1 MDAQVLGLPLMDDL
15 REEFIAET
23 RETLQILS
31 GQLVLWE
38 KTPGDHSL
46 VDSVFRFVHTVK
58 GSCGFL
64 DLPRLLKLSHA
75 AEEVLSAAR
84 DGKLAPSTDLVTAVL
99 LLIDRI
105 SELTDALETG
115 AAVRDDDAKLIS
127 AMLAFLPQPD
137 DHLSIFGPDEPSPPK
152 FFTEADLADD
162 GYLRNRGRTVRV
174 SLTLLDKLMNG
185 ISDLVL
191 SRNEVSRQLRR
202 LNDTSDVDQ
211 AFGRL
216 SSSVAEMRDA
226 IGQMR
231 LQSIDRL
238 FSTLPRALR
247 DITVEL
253 DKPIDLI
260 IEGNEVEIDR
270 EMAEA
275 MRDPLTHILRNAADH
290 GIETATERLAA
301 GKPVTGHI
309 KVLAR
314 QSGNQIL
321 VEISD
326 DGRGIDV
333 EKLAAKAIE
342 RKLYTVAQ
350 WQKLSDRQRL
360 DAIFHPGL
368 STTDTVSA
376 ISGRGVG
383 MDVVRT
389 NIHAI
394 GGTIDLDTVPGRGL
408 KVTLCLPLTLSIIAG
423 LSVTA
428 GGQSFGISR
437 SSIVEILSINNRN
450 VVIEDIGGMPVA
462 KVRGRR
468 FAYAMLEAVLGIDM
482 ADDAAAVT
490 RSLIIIRPAVGAMF
504 ALNVAAVVDN
514 EELVIKPGAPL
525 VMAAG
530 LYAGTTLPDN
540 GRPMLLLD
548 ASGLAQAIGA
558 MEALFDDTA
567 SAAAD
572 IAADAL
578 QHGASALLFEGTDGV
593 IRAIRLAAV
602 DRMEEVEADQ
612 IHYVGGRCC
621 MSIDGDLHDV
631 HGLDRSRPL
640 GPIKLLRISDG
651 HQTAYLSVNDVMDIF
666 AIPAEIARSFE
677 PIEFEGIVHFE
688 GSPVELINP
697 YRFFQLDPSARVFGS
712 AKPVCFLETGQD
724 DSWETRI
731 LQPLLNAC
739 GYDVS
744 YDEADRSTAAVILS
758 SAGNDVAEPNDRT
771 VVLRDTVQAV
781 GTAVASIYRYDRVAV
796 MSAIESKLAGAR

>member
-1 MDAQVLGLPLMDDL
+1 MVAHGTGLPLMDDL
-15 REEFIAET
+15 RDEFIAET

-38 KTPGDHSL
+38 KTPDDHSL

-84 DGKLAPSTDLVTAVL
+84 DGNLAPSTELVTAVL

-115 AAVRDDDAKLIS
+115 AAVRDDDETLIAS
-127 AMLAFLPQPD
+127 MLAFLPRSDGEIDAVEPDVISVSEFLNNAEPD
-137 DHLSIFGPDEPSPPK
+137 DG
-152 FFTEADLADD
+152 T
-162 GYLRNRGRTVRV
+162 LRYRGRTVRV

-202 LNDTSDVDQ
+202 LNDASDVDQ

-238 FSTLPRALR
+238 FSSLPRALR

-253 DKPIDLI
+253 DKPIDLV

-290 GIETATERLAA
+290 GIETATERLAS
-301 GKPVTGHI
+301 GKPVTGRI

-326 DGRGIDV
+326 DGRGIDL

-342 RKLYTVAQ
+342 RKLYTFAQ
-350 WQKLSDRQRL
+350 WQKLSERQRL
-360 DAIFHPGL
+360 ETIFHPGL
-368 STTDTVSA
+368 STADTVSA

-383 MDVVRT
+383 MDVART

-408 KVTLCLPLTLSIIAG
+408 KVTLRLPLTLSIIAG

-437 SSIVEILSINNRN
+437 SSIVEILSVNNRN
-450 VVIEDIGGMPVA
+450 VEIENIGGMTVA

-468 FAYAMLEAVLGIDM
+468 FAYAMLETVLGI
-482 ADDAAAVT
+482 AVPEECAEVT
-490 RSLIIIRPAVGAMF
+490 RTLIIVRPAVGATF

-514 EELVIKPGAPL
+514 EELVVKPGAPL

-548 ASGLAQAIGA
+548 ASGLADAIGA
-558 MEALFDDTA
+558 AEELFYE
-567 SAAAD
+567 SD
-572 IAADAL
+572 IADAVMAAN
-578 QHGASALLFEGTDGV
+578 QAENAASALLFEGTDGV
-593 IRAIRLAAV
+593 IRAIRLAVV
-602 DRMEEVEADQ
+602 DRMEEIEADQ

-621 MSIDGDLHDV
+621 ISIAGELHDV
-631 HGLDRSRPL
+631 HGLDRLRPL
-640 GPIKLLRISDG
+640 GPIKLLRLSDG
-651 HQTAYLSVNDVMDIF
+651 QQATYLSVNDVMDIF
-666 AIPAEIARSFE
+666 TIPAEIAPSVE
-677 PIEFEGIVHFE
+677 PVEFEGIVHF
-688 GSPVELINP
+688 GGTPVELINP
-697 YRFFQLDPSARVFGS
+697 YRFFQTDIGAGVNGS
-712 AKPVCFLETGQD
+712 AKPVCFLETGAD

-731 LQPLLNAC
+731 LQPLLTAS
-739 GYDVS
+739 GYRVS
-744 YDEADRSTAAVILS
+744 YDEADRSSAAVILLC
-758 SAGNDVAEPNDRT
+758 AGNSIGEADDRT
-771 VVLRDTVQAV
+771 VVLRDTVQAIETQV
-781 GTAVASIYRYDRVAV
+781 SSIYRYDRVAL
-796 MSAIESKLAGAR
+796 MTAIETKLAGAR

>member
-1 MDAQVLGLPLMDDL
+1 MDDL

-23 RETLQILS
+23 RETLEVLS
-31 GQLVLWE
+31 EQLVLWE
-38 KTPGDHSL
+38 KTPDDHSL

-84 DGKLAPSTDLVTAVL
+84 DGDLSPSTELVTAVL

-105 SELTDALETG
+105 AELTDALETG
-115 AAVRDDDAKLIS
+115 QPVQDNDAELIS
-127 AMLAFLPQPD
+127 AMLAFLSKPNGQVETLEAQEIFMPAFDPD
-137 DHLSIFGPDEPSPPK
+137 MVVE
-152 FFTEADLADD
+152 D
-162 GYLRNRGRTVRV
+162 GSLRNRGRTVRV
-174 SLTLLDKLMNG
+174 SLSLLDQLMNG

-202 LNDTSDVDQ
+202 LVDSSDVEH

-253 DKPIDLI
+253 DKQIDLH

-275 MRDPLTHILRNAADH
+275 MRDPLMHILRNAADH
-290 GIETATERLAA
+290 GMETAAERLAA
-301 GKPVTGHI
+301 GKPATGRI
-309 KVLAR
+309 QVLAR

-333 EKLAAKAIE
+333 DKLGAKAIE
-342 RKLYTVAQ
+342 RKLYSTAQ
-350 WQKLSDRQRL
+350 WHSLSERGKLE
-360 DAIFHPGL
+360 AIFHPGL
-368 STTDTVSA
+368 STAGAVSA

-394 GGTIDLDTVPGRGL
+394 GGTIDLDSAPGRGL
-408 KVTLCLPLTLSIIAG
+408 KVTLRLPLTLSIIAG

-428 GGQSFGISR
+428 GGQSFGIPR
-437 SSIVEILSINNRN
+437 SSIVEILSVNNRN
-450 VVIEDIGGMPVA
+450 VVIEDVGGMPVA
-462 KVRGRR
+462 KVRGFRY
-468 FAYAMLEAVLGIDM
+468 AYATLEAVLGM
-482 ADDAAAVT
+482 EMPGGSADVSRT
-490 RSLIIIRPAVGAMF
+490 LIIIRPAIGANF
-504 ALNVAAVVDN
+504 ALNVAAVIDN
-514 EELVIKPGAPL
+514 EELVVKPGAPL
-525 VMAAG
+525 VMATG

-548 ASGLAQAIGA
+548 ASGLADAIGA
-558 MEALFDDTA
+558 NGALFGDIDTA
-567 SAAAD
+567 ETPINAAD
-572 IAADAL
+572 L
-578 QHGASALLFEGTDGV
+578 QRAASALLFEGTDGV
-593 IRAIRLAAV
+593 TRAIRLAVV
-602 DRMEEVEADQ
+602 DRMEDVQSDQ

-621 MSIDGDLHDV
+621 ISVDGRLHDV
-631 HGLDRSRPL
+631 HGLDRARSMQT
-640 GPIKLLRISDG
+640 IKLLRISDG
-651 HQTAYLSVNDVMDIF
+651 QQATYLSVNEVMDIF
-666 AIPAEIARSFE
+666 ALPSEIAPSVNPVE
-677 PIEFEGIVHFE
+677 LEGIVHFD
-688 GSPVELINP
+688 GTPIELINP
-697 YRFFQLDPSARVFGS
+697 FKFFQLNGRVEDSGS
-712 AKPVCFLETGQD
+712 DRPVCFLETGTD
-724 DSWETRI
+724 DSWERHI
-731 LQPLLNAC
+731 LQPLLTAS
-739 GYDVS
+739 GYRVS
-744 YDEADRSTAAVILS
+744 YEEADRGSASVILS
-758 SAGNDVAEPNDRT
+758 RPDKAAEALDDRT
-771 VVLRDTVQAV
+771 LVLRETVRPAGDQ
-781 GTAVASIYRYDRVAV
+781 TASIYRYDHTAL
-796 MSAIESKLAGAR
+796 MSAIEYKLAGAR

>member
-1 MDAQVLGLPLMDDL
+1 MNAQVIGLPLMDDL

-38 KTPGDHSL
+38 KTPDDHSL

-84 DGKLAPSTDLVTAVL
+84 DGNLAPSTDLVTAVL

-115 AAVRDDDAKLIS
+115 AAVLDNDAKLIS
-127 AMLAFLPQPD
+127 AMLAFLPQPGGHVDLSEPD
-137 DHLSIFGPDEPSPPK
+137 DKSVPEFLSEPES
-152 FFTEADLADD
+152 DD
-162 GYLRNRGRTVRV
+162 GHLRNRGRTVRV

-202 LNDTSDVDQ
+202 LTDSSDVEH

-253 DKPIDLI
+253 DKPIDLV

-301 GKPVTGHI
+301 GKPVTGRI

-326 DGRGIDV
+326 DGRGIDI
-333 EKLAAKAIE
+333 EKLATKAIE
-342 RKLYTVAQ
+342 RKLYSLTQ
-350 WQKLSDRQRL
+350 WQKLSERAKL
-360 DAIFHPGL
+360 EAIFHPGL
-368 STTDTVSA
+368 STAGSVSS

-408 KVTLCLPLTLSIIAG
+408 KVTLRLPLTLSIIAG

-428 GGQSFGISR
+428 GGQSFGMPR
-437 SSIVEILSINNRN
+437 SSVVEILSVNNRN

-468 FAYAMLEAVLGIDM
+468 FAYAMLENILGIDLPGDV
-482 ADDAAAVT
+482 AEVT
-490 RSLIIIRPAVGAMF
+490 RTLIIVRPAVGATF

-514 EELVIKPGAPL
+514 EELVVKPGAPL

-548 ASGLAQAIGA
+548 ASGLADAIGA
-558 MEALFDDTA
+558 QEELFAESDVAEAVFDGNQ
-567 SAAAD
+567 
-572 IAADAL
+572 INN
-578 QHGASALLFEGTDGV
+578 GASALLFEGTDGV
-593 IRAIRLAAV
+593 TRAIRLAVV
-602 DRMEEVEADQ
+602 DRMEEVAADQ

-621 MSIDGDLHDV
+621 ISIGGELHDV
-631 HGLDRSRPL
+631 HGLDRLRPL

-651 HQTAYLSVNDVMDIF
+651 QQATYLSVNDVMDIF
-666 AIPAEIARSFE
+666 AIPAEIAPSVE
-677 PIEFEGIVHFE
+677 PVEFEGIVHFE
-688 GSPVELINP
+688 GTPVELINP
-697 YRFFQLDPSARVFGS
+697 YRFFQTDTGTGVVGAV
-712 AKPVCFLETGQD
+712 KPVCYLETGAD

-731 LQPLLNAC
+731 LQPLLTAS
-739 GYDVS
+739 GYRVS
-744 YDEADRSTAAVILS
+744 YDEADRNTAAVILS
-758 SAGNDVAEPNDRT
+758 SAGNADAVPDDRT
-771 VVLRDTVQAV
+771 VILRDTVQAV
-781 GTAVASIYRYDRVAV
+781 STQVASIYCYDRVAL

>member
-1 MDAQVLGLPLMDDL
+1 MGAHGTGLPLMDDL

-38 KTPGDHSL
+38 KTPDDHSL

-84 DGKLAPSTDLVTAVL
+84 DGNLAPSTELVSAVL

-137 DHLSIFGPDEPSPPK
+137 GHVDLFDADDTPVTEFLSEPE
-152 FFTEADLADD
+152 TDD

-202 LNDTSDVDQ
+202 LNDASDVEH

-290 GIETATERLAA
+290 GIETASERLAA
-301 GKPVTGHI
+301 GKPVTGRI
-309 KVLAR
+309 KVVAR

-342 RKLYTVAQ
+342 RKLYSPSQ
-350 WQKLSDRQRL
+350 WQKLTERAKL
-360 DAIFHPGL
+360 EAIFHPGL
-368 STTDTVSA
+368 STAGSVSS

-408 KVTLCLPLTLSIIAG
+408 KVTLRLPLTLSIIAG

-437 SSIVEILSINNRN
+437 SSIVEILSVNNRN
-450 VVIEDIGGMPVA
+450 VGGMPVA

-468 FAYAMLEAVLGIDM
+468 FAYAMLETVLGIDLPEDL
-482 ADDAAAVT
+482 AEVT
-490 RSLIIIRPAVGAMF
+490 RTLIIVRPAVGATF

-514 EELVIKPGAPL
+514 EELVVKPGAPL

-558 MEALFDDTA
+558 QEELFAENDAAETIL
-567 SAAAD
+567 SAHQ
-572 IAADAL
+572 L
-578 QHGASALLFEGTDGV
+578 HQGASALLFEGTDGV
-593 IRAIRLAAV
+593 TRAIRLAVV

-621 MSIDGDLHDV
+621 LSVEGELHDV
-631 HGLDRSRPL
+631 HGLDRLRPT

-651 HQTAYLSVNDVMDIF
+651 RQATYLSVNDVMDIF
-666 AIPAEIARSFE
+666 AIPTEIAPSVE
-677 PIEFEGIVHFE
+677 PVEFEGIVHFE
-688 GSPVELINP
+688 GTPTELINP
-697 YRFFQLDPSARVFGS
+697 YRFFQTDMGAAFGGS
-712 AKPVCFLETGQD
+712 AKPVCFLETGDD

-731 LQPLLNAC
+731 LQPLLTAS
-739 GYDVS
+739 GYQVS
-744 YDEADRSTAAVILS
+744 YDEADRASAAVILS
-758 SAGNDVAEPNDRT
+758 SAGANVAVPNDRT
-771 VVLRDTVQAV
+771 VILRDTVQAI
-781 GTAVASIYRYDRVAV
+781 GTQVASIYRYDRVAL

>member
-1 MDAQVLGLPLMDDL
+1 MDDL

-38 KTPGDHSL
+38 KTPDDHSL
-46 VDSVFRFVHTVK
+46 IDSVFRFVHTVK

-84 DGKLAPSTDLVTAVL
+84 DGNLAPSRELVTAVL
-99 LLIDRI
+99 SLIDRI

-115 AAVRDDDAKLIS
+115 ASVRDDDAKLIS
-127 AMLAFLPQPD
+127 AMLAFLPQQHGHADHIEPD
-137 DHLSIFGPDEPSPPK
+137 DTSVPEFLSEVDS
-152 FFTEADLADD
+152 DD

-185 ISDLVL
+185 MSDLVL

-202 LNDTSDVDQ
+202 LTDSADVEH

-216 SSSVAEMRDA
+216 TSSVAEMRDA

-247 DITVEL
+247 DIAVEL

-290 GIETATERLAA
+290 GIETATERMAA
-301 GKPVTGHI
+301 GKPSTGRI

-333 EKLAAKAIE
+333 EKLAVKAIE
-342 RKLYTVAQ
+342 RKLYTVTQ
-350 WQKLSDRQRL
+350 WQKLSERQRL
-360 DAIFHPGL
+360 ETIFHPGL
-368 STTDTVSA
+368 STADTVSA

-389 NIHAI
+389 NIHTI

-408 KVTLCLPLTLSIIAG
+408 KLTLRLPLTLSIIAG

-428 GGQSFGISR
+428 GGQNFGLSR
-437 SSIVEILSINNRN
+437 SSIVEILSVNNRN
-450 VVIEDIGGMPVA
+450 VVIEDIGGMTVA
-462 KVRGRR
+462 KIRGRR
-468 FAYAMLEAVLGIDM
+468 FAYAMLETVLGIEVHE
-482 ADDAAAVT
+482 DAAAVT
-490 RSLIIIRPAVGAMF
+490 RTLIIVRPAVGATF

-514 EELVIKPGAPL
+514 EELVVKPGAPL

-530 LYAGTTLPDN
+530 LYAGMTLPDN

-548 ASGLAQAIGA
+548 ASGLAEAIGA
-558 MEALFDDTA
+558 QEELFSECEVAEAGNEA
-567 SAAAD
+567 NQAENR
-572 IAADAL
+572 
-578 QHGASALLFEGTDGV
+578 ASALLFEGTDGV
-593 IRAIRLAAV
+593 IKAIRLAVV
-602 DRMEEVEADQ
+602 DRMEEVEAEQ

-621 MSIDGDLHDV
+621 ISIGEDLHDV
-631 HGLDRSRPL
+631 HGLDRLRPL

-651 HQTAYLSVNDVMDIF
+651 QQATYLSVNDVMDIF
-666 AIPAEIARSFE
+666 AIPAQIAQSAE
-677 PIEFEGIVHFE
+677 PAEFEGIVHFE
-688 GSPVELINP
+688 GAPVELINP
-697 YRFFQLDPSARVFGS
+697 YRFFQAVSGANELCS
-712 AKPVCFLETGQD
+712 AKPVCFLETGVD

-731 LQPLLNAC
+731 LQPLLTAS
-739 GYDVS
+739 GYRVS
-744 YDEADRSTAAVILS
+744 YDEADRNTAAVILS
-758 SAGNDVAEPNDRT
+758 SAGHSVSVQDDRT
-771 VVLRDTVQAV
+771 VVLRDTVQSV
-781 GTAVASIYRYDRVAV
+781 ETQVSSIYRYDRVAL
-796 MSAIESKLAGAR
+796 MTAIEAKLAGAR

>member
-1 MDAQVLGLPLMDDL
+1 MDAQVIGLPLMDDL

-38 KTPGDHSL
+38 KTPDDHSL

-84 DGKLAPSTDLVTAVL
+84 DGNLAPSTELVTAVL

-115 AAVRDDDAKLIS
+115 AAVRDDDAALIS
-127 AMLAFLPQPD
+127 SMLAFLPQTQGAVEDAALVECVTSEIENEAEPD
-137 DHLSIFGPDEPSPPK
+137 DGHPRGK
-152 FFTEADLADD
+152 
-162 GYLRNRGRTVRV
+162 GRTVRV

-191 SRNEVSRQLRR
+191 SRNEVARQLRR
-202 LNDTSDVDQ
+202 LNDASDVEH

-290 GIETATERLAA
+290 GIETASERLAA
-301 GKPVTGHI
+301 GKPVTGRIH
-309 KVLAR
+309 VLAR

-342 RKLYTVAQ
+342 RKLYSPTQ
-350 WQKLSDRQRL
+350 WQKLSERAKL
-360 DAIFHPGL
+360 EAIFHPGL
-368 STTDTVSA
+368 STAGSVSS

-408 KVTLCLPLTLSIIAG
+408 KVTLRLPLTLSIIAG

-428 GGQSFGISR
+428 GGQSFGIPR
-437 SSIVEILSINNRN
+437 SSIVEILSVNNRN
-450 VVIEDIGGMPVA
+450 VVIEDIGDMLIA

-468 FAYAMLEAVLGIDM
+468 FAYAMLENILGIDLPGDV
-482 ADDAAAVT
+482 AEVT
-490 RSLIIIRPAVGAMF
+490 RTLIIVRPAVGATF
-504 ALNVAAVVDN
+504 ALNVAAVIDN
-514 EELVIKPGAPL
+514 EELVVKPGAPL

-548 ASGLAQAIGA
+548 ASGLADAIGA
-558 MEALFDDTA
+558 QEELFGESEAAEITLNA
-567 SAAAD
+567 HQ
-572 IAADAL
+572 L
-578 QHGASALLFEGTDGV
+578 HQGASALLFEGTDGV
-593 IRAIRLAAV
+593 TRAIRLAVV

-621 MSIDGDLHDV
+621 ISIDGDLHDV
-631 HGLDRSRPL
+631 HGLDRLRPT

-651 HQTAYLSVNDVMDIF
+651 RQATYLSVNDVMDIF
-666 AIPAEIARSFE
+666 AIPTEIPPSVE
-677 PIEFEGIVHFE
+677 PVNFEGIVHFE
-688 GSPVELINP
+688 GTPIELINP
-697 YRFFQLDPSARVFGS
+697 YRFFQTDAGSGLGNS
-712 AKPVCFLETGQD
+712 AKPLCFLETGED
-724 DSWETRI
+724 DSWATRI
-731 LQPLLNAC
+731 LQPLLTAS
-739 GYDVS
+739 GYRVS
-744 YDEADRSTAAVILS
+744 YDEADRLSAAVILS
-758 SAGNDVAEPNDRT
+758 SADANDAEPNDRT
-771 VVLRDTVQAV
+771 VILRDTVQAI
-781 GTAVASIYRYDRVAV
+781 GNQVASIYRYDRVAL

>member
-1 MDAQVLGLPLMDDL
+1 MDDL

-38 KTPGDHSL
+38 KTPDDHSL

-84 DGKLAPSTDLVTAVL
+84 DGNLLPSPELVTAVL
-99 LLIDRI
+99 SLIDRI

-115 AAVRDDDAKLIS
+115 AAVRDDDAALIS
-127 AMLAFLPQPD
+127 AMLAFLPQKGGNTGLFVSD
-137 DHLSIFGPDEPSPPK
+137 TLATEETPS
-152 FFTEADLADD
+152 EAELGD
-162 GYLRNRGRTVRV
+162 GQLRYKGRTVRV
-174 SLTLLDKLMNG
+174 SLALLDKLMNG

-202 LNDTSDVDQ
+202 LSDASDVEH

-238 FSTLPRALR
+238 FSTLPRTLR

-253 DKPIDLI
+253 DKSIDLI

-290 GIETATERLAA
+290 GIETASERLAV
-301 GKPVTGHI
+301 GKSATGRI
-309 KVLAR
+309 RVQAR

-333 EKLAAKAIE
+333 DKLSAKAIE
-342 RKLYTVAQ
+342 RNLYTMTQ
-350 WQKLSDRQRL
+350 WQKLSERQRL
-360 DAIFHPGL
+360 ETIFHPGL
-368 STTDTVSA
+368 STADTVSA

-408 KVTLCLPLTLSIIAG
+408 KVTLRLPLTLSIIAG

-437 SSIVEILSINNRN
+437 SSIVEILSVNNRN
-450 VVIEDIGGMPVA
+450 VIIEDIGGMNVA

-468 FAYAMLEAVLGIDM
+468 FAYAMLEEVLGIEM
-482 ADDAAAVT
+482 RSDAVELSRT
-490 RSLIIIRPAVGAMF
+490 LIIIRPAVGAIF
-504 ALNVAAVVDN
+504 ALNVAAVIDN

-558 MEALFDDTA
+558 QEALFDDTA
-567 SAAAD
+567 LVVSELAED
-572 IAADAL
+572 
-578 QHGASALLFEGTDGV
+578 QFRQRTSALLFKATDGV
-593 IRAIRLAAV
+593 TRAIRLAVV
-602 DRMEEVEADQ
+602 DRMEEINAEH

-621 MSIDGDLHDV
+621 ITIEDQLHDV
-631 HGLDRSRPL
+631 HGLDQLHSVS
-640 GPIKLLRISDG
+640 PIKLLRISDG
-651 HQTAYLSVNDVMDIF
+651 KRITYLAVNDVMDIF
-666 AIPAEIARSFE
+666 AIPSEIAPSAE
-677 PIEFEGIVHFE
+677 PLIFEGIVHFD
-688 GSPVELINP
+688 GVPVELINP
-697 YRFFQLDPSARVFGS
+697 FQFFEMDVGTSSVSSSKR
-712 AKPVCFLETGQD
+712 VCFLETSAD
-724 DSWETRI
+724 DVWATRI
-731 LQPLLNAC
+731 LQPLLMAT
-739 GYDVS
+739 GYRVS
-744 YDEADRSTAAVILS
+744 YDEADRNSAAVILTM
-758 SAGNDVAEPNDRT
+758 AGHVELELDDRR
-771 VVLRDTVQAV
+771 VHLRDTVQPV
-781 GTAVASIYRYDRVAV
+781 DGQVASIYRYDRIAL
-796 MSAIESKLAGAR
+796 MSAIDTKLAGVG

>member
-1 MDAQVLGLPLMDDL
+1 MDDL

-38 KTPGDHSL
+38 KTPDDHSL

-64 DLPRLLKLSHA
+64 DLPRLLRLSHS

-84 DGKLAPSTDLVTAVL
+84 DGNLAPSTELVSAVL
-99 LLIDRI
+99 LVIDRI
-105 SELTDALETG
+105 AELTDALETG
-115 AAVRDDDAKLIS
+115 AAVPDDDADLVS
-127 AMLAFLPQPD
+127 VMLGFLVPSDEAIKVLENQPIAVPDFAYVAEPD
-137 DHLSIFGPDEPSPPK
+137 DSFM
-152 FFTEADLADD
+152 
-162 GYLRNRGRTVRV
+162 RNRGRTVRV
-174 SLTLLDKLMNG
+174 SLTLLDNLMNG

-202 LNDTSDVDQ
+202 LNDASDVEH

-216 SSSVAEMRDA
+216 SASVSEMRDS

-290 GIETATERLAA
+290 GIETASDRMAV
-301 GKPVTGHI
+301 GKPLTGRI
-309 KVLAR
+309 KIVAR

-321 VEISD
+321 VEIAD

-333 EKLAAKAIE
+333 DRLATKAIE
-342 RKLYTVAQ
+342 RKLYSAAQ
-350 WQKLSDRQRL
+350 WEKLSERAKL
-360 DAIFHPGL
+360 EVIFHPGL
-368 STTDTVSA
+368 STANSVSA

-394 GGTIDLDTVPGRGL
+394 GGTIDLENAPGKGL
-408 KVTLCLPLTLSIIAG
+408 KVTLRLPLTLSIIAG

-450 VVIEDIGGMPVA
+450 VTIEDIGGLPVA

-468 FAYAMLEAVLGIDM
+468 FAYARLEQVLGLDTV
-482 ADDAAAVT
+482 DHDAVVNRT
-490 RSLIIIRPAVGAMF
+490 LIIIRPAVGAIF
-504 ALNVAAVVDN
+504 ALEVAAVVDN
-514 EELVIKPGAPL
+514 EELVVKPGAPL

-548 ASGLAQAIGA
+548 ASGLAEAIGA
-558 MEALFDDTA
+558 QEELFGT
-567 SAAAD
+567 SE
-572 IAADAL
+572 AADAAVNTL
-578 QHGASALLFEGTDGV
+578 QFDQTASALLFESTDGV
-593 IRAIRLAAV
+593 TRAIRLAVV
-602 DRMEEVEADQ
+602 DRMEEVESDQ

-621 MSIDGDLHDV
+621 ITVDGCLHDV
-631 HGLDRSRPL
+631 HGIDRLRPL
-640 GPIKLLRISDG
+640 GPVKMLRISDG
-651 HQTAYLSVNDVMDIF
+651 NAATYLSVNEVMDIF
-666 AIPAEIARSFE
+666 ALPADIAPSAE
-677 PIEFEGIVHFE
+677 PQAFEGIVHFE
-688 GSPVELINP
+688 GAPVELLNP
-697 YRFFQLDPSARVFGS
+697 YRLFQMEAGATKSSNPA
-712 AKPVCFLETGQD
+712 AVCFLETGAD

-731 LQPLLNAC
+731 LQPLLKAS
-739 GYDVS
+739 GYRVS
-744 YDEADRSTAAVILS
+744 LDEADRATAAVILT
-758 SAGNDVAEPNDRT
+758 SASRAEAAIDDNRT
-771 VVLRDTVQAV
+771 VRLREAVQANDDQ
-781 GTAVASIYRYDRVAV
+781 VASIYRYDRVAL
-796 MSAIESKLAGAR
+796 MSAIESKMAGVG

>member
-1 MDAQVLGLPLMDDL
+1 MMDDL

-38 KTPGDHSL
+38 KTPDDHSL

-84 DGKLAPSTDLVTAVL
+84 DGNLAPSADLVTAVL

-115 AAVRDDDAKLIS
+115 ASVPDNDADLIS
-127 AMLAFLPQPD
+127 AMLAFLQRPAEF
-137 DHLSIFGPDEPSPPK
+137 SEPSPKMESMVPQ
-152 FFTEADLADD
+152 FPFELEPDD
-162 GYLRNRGRTVRV
+162 SFLRNRGRTVRV

-202 LNDTSDVDQ
+202 LNGTLDVEH

-238 FSTLPRALR
+238 FSTLPRVLR

-253 DKPIDLI
+253 DKQIDLI

-290 GIETATERLAA
+290 GIETASERMVA
-301 GKPVTGHI
+301 GKPTIGRI
-309 KVLAR
+309 KVMAR

-333 EKLAAKAIE
+333 EKLAIKAIE
-342 RKLYTVAQ
+342 RKLYTATQ
-350 WQKLSDRQRL
+350 WQKLTERAKL
-360 DAIFHPGL
+360 EAIFHPGL
-368 STTDTVSA
+368 STAQTVSA

-394 GGTIDLDTVPGRGL
+394 GGTIDLDTAPGRGL
-408 KVTLCLPLTLSIIAG
+408 KVTLRLPLTLSIIAG

-428 GGQSFGISR
+428 GGQSFGLSR

-450 VVIEDIGGMPVA
+450 VKIEDIGGMSIA
-462 KVRGRR
+462 NVRGRR
-468 FAYAMLEAVLGIDM
+468 FAYATLETVLGIDTP
-482 ADDAAAVT
+482 DDSAEVSRT
-490 RSLIIIRPAVGAMF
+490 LIIIRPAVGATF
-504 ALNVAAVVDN
+504 ALNVAAVIDN
-514 EELVIKPGAPL
+514 EELVVKPGAPL

-558 MEALFDDTA
+558 HEALFAETD
-567 SAAAD
+567 AAD
-572 IAADAL
+572 VATEKNQLHQA
-578 QHGASALLFEGTDGV
+578 ASALLFEGTDGV
-593 IRAIRLAAV
+593 TRAIRLAVV

-612 IHYVGGRCC
+612 VHYVGGRCC
-621 MSIDGDLHDV
+621 ISVDGELHDV
-631 HGLDRSRPL
+631 HGLDRLRPL
-640 GPIKLLRISDG
+640 EPIKLLRISDG
-651 HQTAYLSVNDVMDIF
+651 QQATYLSINDVMDIF
-666 AIPAEIARSFE
+666 AIPTEIAPSVE
-677 PIEFEGIVHFE
+677 PAEFEGIVHFE
-688 GSPVELINP
+688 GTPIELINP
-697 YRFFQLDPSARVFGS
+697 YKFFQMEMGASGGGS
-712 AKPVCFLETGQD
+712 AKPVCFLETGID

-731 LQPLLNAC
+731 LQPLLTAS
-739 GYDVS
+739 GYRVS
-744 YDEADRSTAAVILS
+744 YDEADRDAAAVILS
-758 SAGNDVAEPNDRT
+758 SADRSPQVLDDRT
-771 VVLRDTVQAV
+771 LVLRDTAQSV
-781 GTAVASIYRYDRVAV
+781 GDQVASIYRYDRAAL
-796 MSAIESKLAGAR
+796 MSAIEFKLMGTR

>member
-1 MDAQVLGLPLMDDL
+1 MDDL

-38 KTPGDHSL
+38 KTPNDHSL

-84 DGKLAPSTDLVTAVL
+84 DGDLAPSTDLVTAVL

-115 AAVRDDDAKLIS
+115 VSVPDNDAELIS
-127 AMLAFLPQPD
+127 AMLAFLQSPAVPVET
-137 DHLSIFGPDEPSPPK
+137 LNPVEPIVPAFVSD
-152 FFTEADLADD
+152 AAIND

-174 SLTLLDKLMNG
+174 SLSLLDQLMSG

-202 LNDTSDVDQ
+202 LNDASDVEN
-211 AFGRL
+211 AFARL

-253 DKPIDLI
+253 DKQIDLI

-290 GIETATERLAA
+290 GIETATERLVA
-301 GKPVTGHI
+301 GKPVAGRI
-309 KVLAR
+309 RVLAR

-342 RKLYTVAQ
+342 RKLYSSVQ
-350 WQKLSDRQRL
+350 WQKLSERAKL
-360 DAIFHPGL
+360 DAIFLPGL
-368 STTDTVSA
+368 STASSVSA

-394 GGTIDLDTVPGRGL
+394 GGTIDLESTPGRGL
-408 KVTLCLPLTLSIIAG
+408 KVTLRLPLTLSIIAG

-428 GGQSFGISR
+428 GDQSFGISR

-462 KVRGRR
+462 NVRGRR
-468 FAYAMLEAVLGIDM
+468 FACATLETVLGIDM
-482 ADDAAAVT
+482 PDDAADIT
-490 RSLIIIRPAVGAMF
+490 RTLIIIRPAVGATF
-504 ALNVAAVVDN
+504 ALNVASVIDN
-514 EELVIKPGAPL
+514 EELVVKPGAPL

-548 ASGLAQAIGA
+548 ASGLADAIGA
-558 MEALFDDTA
+558 QEELFSEAM
-567 SAAAD
+567 AAQAV
-572 IAADAL
+572 ADANPL
-578 QHGASALLFEGTDGV
+578 YHGASALLFEGTDGV
-593 IRAIRLAAV
+593 TRAIRLAVV

-612 IHYVGGRCC
+612 VHYVGGRCC
-621 MSIDGDLHDV
+621 ISVDGDLHDV
-631 HGLDRSRPL
+631 NGLDQLRQL

-651 HQTAYLSVNDVMDIF
+651 QQSTYLSVNDVMDIF
-666 AIPAEIARSFE
+666 AIPTEIAPSVKPE
-677 PIEFEGIVHFE
+677 EFEGIVHFD
-688 GSPVELINP
+688 GTPIELINP
-697 YRFFQLDPSARVFGS
+697 YRFFEMGVAASRARS
-712 AKPVCFLETGQD
+712 AKPVCFLETGAD

-731 LQPLLNAC
+731 LQPLLTAS
-739 GYDVS
+739 GYRVS
-744 YDEADRSTAAVILS
+744 YDEADRDTAVIILS
-758 SAGNDVAEPNDRT
+758 SADRSPEVLDDRT
-771 VVLRDTVQAV
+771 LVLRDTVQSV
-781 GTAVASIYRYDRVAV
+781 DDQVASIYRYDRSAL
-796 MSAIESKLAGAR
+796 MSAIEFKLAGAR

>member
-1 MDAQVLGLPLMDDL
+1 MDDL

-38 KTPGDHSL
+38 KTPDDHSL

-84 DGKLAPSTDLVTAVL
+84 DGDLAPSTELVTAVL

-105 SELTDALETG
+105 SELTDALESG
-115 AAVRDDDAKLIS
+115 VSVQDNDAELIS
-127 AMLAFLPQPD
+127 AMLAFL
-137 DHLSIFGPDEPSPPK
+137 SKPDEQV
-152 FFTEADLADD
+152 EASNPVDLIVPAFDSDVAVDD

-174 SLTLLDKLMNG
+174 SLSLLDQLMNG

-202 LNDTSDVDQ
+202 LDDSSDVEH

-253 DKPIDLI
+253 DKSIDLI

-290 GIETATERLAA
+290 GIEAAAERMTA
-301 GKPVTGHI
+301 GKPVTGRIQVH
-309 KVLAR
+309 AR

-342 RKLYTVAQ
+342 RKLYSATQ
-350 WQKLSDRQRL
+350 WQNLSERAKLE
-360 DAIFHPGL
+360 AIFHPGL
-368 STTDTVSA
+368 STAGSVSA

-394 GGTIDLDTVPGRGL
+394 GGTIDLDNVPGRGL
-408 KVTLCLPLTLSIIAG
+408 KVTLRLPLTLSIIAG

-428 GGQSFGISR
+428 GGQSFGIPR
-437 SSIVEILSINNRN
+437 SSIVEILSVNNRN
-450 VVIEDIGGMPVA
+450 VVIEDVGGMPVA

-468 FAYAMLEAVLGIDM
+468 FAYASLETVLGFAM
-482 ADDAAAVT
+482 PDDGAEVSRT
-490 RSLIIIRPAVGAMF
+490 LIIIRPAVGATF
-504 ALNVAAVVDN
+504 ALNVSAVVDN
-514 EELVIKPGAPL
+514 EELVVKPGAPL
-525 VMAAG
+525 VMATG

-548 ASGLAQAIGA
+548 ASGLAEAIGA
-558 MEALFDDTA
+558 HGELFGETATAETALHA
-567 SAAAD
+567 SE
-572 IAADAL
+572 L
-578 QHGASALLFEGTDGV
+578 QKAASALLFEGTDGV
-593 IRAIRLAAV
+593 TRAIRLAVV
-602 DRMEEVEADQ
+602 DRMEEVEAEQ

-621 MSIDGDLHDV
+621 ISIDGELHDV
-631 HGLDRSRPL
+631 HGLDRLRPM

-651 HQTAYLSVNDVMDIF
+651 QQAIYLSVNEVMDIF
-666 AIPAEIARSFE
+666 AIPTEIS
-677 PIEFEGIVHFE
+677 PSVNPVEFEGIVHFE
-688 GSPVELINP
+688 GTPIELINP
-697 YRFFQLDPSARVFGS
+697 YKFFQLATDERRITSAR
-712 AKPVCFLETGQD
+712 PVCFVETGAD

-731 LQPLLNAC
+731 LQPLLTAS
-739 GYDVS
+739 GYRVS
-744 YDEADRSTAAVILS
+744 YDEVDRESADVILS
-758 SAGNDVAEPNDRT
+758 SAEKSTAVLDDRT
-771 VVLRDTVQAV
+771 LVLRETVQSV
-781 GTAVASIYRYDRVAV
+781 EDQVASIYRYDRVAL

>member
-1 MDAQVLGLPLMDDL
+1 MAAKETRLPLMDDL
-15 REEFIAET
+15 REEFIGET

-38 KTPGDHSL
+38 KTPEDHSL

-84 DGKLAPSTDLVTAVL
+84 DGNLAPSTELVTAVL

-115 AAVRDDDAKLIS
+115 ASVRDDDAKLIS

-137 DHLSIFGPDEPSPPK
+137 GHAEYVQ
-152 FFTEADLADD
+152 TDD
-162 GYLRNRGRTVRV
+162 ISVPEFLGEIDSDDVYLRNRGRTVRV

-191 SRNEVSRQLRR
+191 SRNEVSRQLR
-202 LNDTSDVDQ
+202 LLTDSADVEH

-216 SSSVAEMRDA
+216 TSSVAEMRDS
-226 IGQMR
+226 ISQMR
-231 LQSIDRL
+231 LQSINRL

-253 DKPIDLI
+253 DKKIDLI

-290 GIETATERLAA
+290 GIETATERMAA
-301 GKPVTGHI
+301 GKSAIGHI
-309 KVLAR
+309 IVLAR

-333 EKLAAKAIE
+333 EKLAVKAIE
-342 RKLYTVAQ
+342 RKLYTTAQ
-350 WQKLSDRQRL
+350 WQKLSERQRL
-360 DAIFHPGL
+360 ETIFHPGL
-368 STTDTVSA
+368 STADTVSA

-408 KVTLCLPLTLSIIAG
+408 KVTLRLPLTLSIIAG

-428 GGQSFGISR
+428 GGQNFGISR

-450 VVIEDIGGMPVA
+450 VMIEDIGGMAVA
-462 KVRGRR
+462 KIRGRR
-468 FAYAMLEAVLGIDM
+468 FAYAMLETILGIEVPKDC
-482 ADDAAAVT
+482 AEVT
-490 RSLIIIRPAVGAMF
+490 RTLIIVRPAVGATF
-504 ALNVAAVVDN
+504 ALNVASVVDN
-514 EELVIKPGAPL
+514 EELVVKPGAPL

-548 ASGLAQAIGA
+548 ASGLADAIGA
-558 MEALFDDTA
+558 QEELFTE
-567 SAAAD
+567 SAC
-572 IAADAL
+572 ADAVMDSN
-578 QHGASALLFEGTDGV
+578 QAENAASALLFEGTDGV
-593 IRAIRLAAV
+593 TRAIRLAVV

-612 IHYVGGRCC
+612 IHFVGGRCC
-621 MSIDGDLHDV
+621 ISMDGALHDV
-631 HGLDRSRPL
+631 HGLDRLRPL

-651 HQTAYLSVNDVMDIF
+651 QQATYLSVNDVMDIF
-666 AIPAEIARSFE
+666 AIPAEIAPSVE
-677 PIEFEGIVHFE
+677 PIEFEGIVHFA
-688 GSPVELINP
+688 GTPVELINP
-697 YRFFQLDPSARVFGS
+697 YRFFQTDAAVDVIGAP
-712 AKPVCFLETGQD
+712 KPVCYLEIGAD

-731 LQPLLNAC
+731 LQPLLTAS
-739 GYDVS
+739 GYRVS
-744 YDEADRSTAAVILS
+744 YDKADRDTAAVILS
-758 SAGNDVAEPNDRT
+758 SIGNEALDSDDRN
-771 VVLRDTVQAV
+771 VVLRDTVQAAS
-781 GTAVASIYRYDRVAV
+781 TDAASIYRYDRVAL
-796 MSAIESKLAGAR
+796 MSAIETKLAGAR

>member
-1 MDAQVLGLPLMDDL
+1 MDAHGTGLPLMDDL
-15 REEFIAET
+15 RDEFIAET

-38 KTPGDHSL
+38 KTPDDHSL

-84 DGKLAPSTDLVTAVL
+84 DGNLAPSTELVTAVL

-127 AMLAFLPQPD
+127 AMLAFLPQPKGHLDMFEPD
-137 DHLSIFGPDEPSPPK
+137 DLSAPALQSELE
-152 FFTEADLADD
+152 TDD

-202 LNDTSDVDQ
+202 LDDASDVEH

-290 GIETATERLAA
+290 GIETASERLAA
-301 GKPVTGHI
+301 GKPVTGRI
-309 KVLAR
+309 KVVAR

-342 RKLYTVAQ
+342 RKLYSPSQ
-350 WQKLSDRQRL
+350 WQKLTERAKL
-360 DAIFHPGL
+360 EAIFHPGL
-368 STTDTVSA
+368 STAGSVSS

-408 KVTLCLPLTLSIIAG
+408 KVTLRLPLTLSIIAG

-437 SSIVEILSINNRN
+437 SSIVEILSVNNRN
-450 VVIEDIGGMPVA
+450 VAIEDIGGMPVA

-468 FAYAMLEAVLGIDM
+468 FAYAMLETVLGIDLPEDL
-482 ADDAAAVT
+482 AEVT
-490 RSLIIIRPAVGAMF
+490 RTLIIVRPAVGATF

-514 EELVIKPGAPL
+514 EELVVKPGAPL

-548 ASGLAQAIGA
+548 ASGLAEAIGA
-558 MEALFDDTA
+558 QEELFAENDAAETIL
-567 SAAAD
+567 SAHQ
-572 IAADAL
+572 IH
-578 QHGASALLFEGTDGV
+578 QGASALLFEGTDGV
-593 IRAIRLAAV
+593 TRAIRLAVV

-621 MSIDGDLHDV
+621 LSVEGQLHDV
-631 HGLDRSRPL
+631 HGLDRLRPM

-651 HQTAYLSVNDVMDIF
+651 RQATYLSVNDVMDIF
-666 AIPAEIARSFE
+666 AIPIEIAPSVE
-677 PIEFEGIVHFE
+677 PVEFEGIVHFN
-688 GSPVELINP
+688 GTPTELINP
-697 YRFFQLDPSARVFGS
+697 YRFFQADMGAAVGGS
-712 AKPVCFLETGQD
+712 AKPVCFLETGDD

-731 LQPLLNAC
+731 LQPLLTAS
-739 GYDVS
+739 GYRVS

-758 SAGNDVAEPNDRT
+758 SAGANVAEPNDRT
-771 VVLRDTVQAV
+771 VILRDTVQAI
-781 GTAVASIYRYDRVAV
+781 GTQVASIYRYDRVAL

>member
-1 MDAQVLGLPLMDDL
+1 MNAQVIGLPLMDDL

-38 KTPGDHSL
+38 KTPDDHSL

-84 DGKLAPSTDLVTAVL
+84 DGNLAPSTELVTAVL

-115 AAVRDDDAKLIS
+115 VSVRDDDVVLIS
-127 AMLAFLPQPD
+127 AMLAFLPKNDGDLVCAEPTELLAAEFSPD
-137 DHLSIFGPDEPSPPK
+137 
-152 FFTEADLADD
+152 TEADEN
-162 GYLRNRGRTVRV
+162 YLRNRGRTVRV
-174 SLTLLDKLMNG
+174 SLSLLDKFMNG

-202 LNDTSDVDQ
+202 LTDSSDVGH

-216 SSSVAEMRDA
+216 SSSVSEMRDA

-231 LQSIDRL
+231 LQSIERL

-253 DKPIDLI
+253 DKQIDLV

-290 GIETATERLAA
+290 GIETASERMSA
-301 GKPVTGHI
+301 GKPIIGRI
-309 KVLAR
+309 NVLAR

-342 RKLYTVAQ
+342 RKLYTQAQ
-350 WQKLSDRQRL
+350 WQKLSERQKL
-360 DAIFHPGL
+360 ETIFHPGL
-368 STTDTVSA
+368 STAIAVSA

-394 GGTIDLDTVPGRGL
+394 GGTIDLDSVPGTGL
-408 KVTLCLPLTLSIIAG
+408 KVTLRLPLTLSIIAG

-428 GGQSFGISR
+428 GEQSFGIPR
-437 SSIVEILSINNRN
+437 SSIVEILSVNNRN
-450 VVIEDIGGMPVA
+450 VVIDEIGGMPVA

-468 FAYAMLEAVLGIDM
+468 FAYAALENVLGIDM
-482 ADDAAAVT
+482 PSDAADASRT
-490 RSLIIIRPAVGAMF
+490 LIIIRPAVGATF
-504 ALNVAAVVDN
+504 ALNVATVADN
-514 EELVIKPGAPL
+514 EELVVKPGAPL

-548 ASGLAQAIGA
+548 ASGLADAIGA
-558 MEALFDDTA
+558 QEELFADTEAAEAPLEA
-567 SAAAD
+567 HQ
-572 IAADAL
+572 L
-578 QHGASALLFEGTDGV
+578 HQGASALLFESTDGV
-593 IRAIRLAAV
+593 TRAIRLSVV
-602 DRMEEVEADQ
+602 DRMDEVEADQ

-621 MSIDGDLHDV
+621 ISVDGELHDV
-631 HGLDRSRPL
+631 HGLERLRPL

-651 HQTAYLSVNDVMDIF
+651 QQATYLSVNDVMDIF
-666 AIPAEIARSFE
+666 AIPAEIAPSAD
-677 PIEFEGIVHFE
+677 PAEFEGIVHF
-688 GSPVELINP
+688 GDTPIELINP
-697 YRFFQLDPSARVFGS
+697 FRFFQLETGAIGFRS
-712 AKPVCFLETGQD
+712 AKPVCFLETGKD

-731 LQPLLNAC
+731 LQPLLTAS
-739 GYDVS
+739 GYRVS
-744 YDEADRSTAAVILS
+744 YNEADRDSAAIILS
-758 SAGNDVAEPNDRT
+758 SSGNSAAEQDERT
-771 VVLRDTVQAV
+771 LFLRETVQAV
-781 GTAVASIYRYDRVAV
+781 ESPVASIYRYDRVAL
-796 MSAIESKLAGAR
+796 MSAIETKLAGAR